1 MSSVLAERL
10 ADRVDAIIGVDTHTD
25 THTAAVVSPV
35 GSVLAEL
42 TVTATTDGVASL
54 LAWAGEHT
62 NGLGSGRRAWALDSA
77 RSHGVGLLH
86 ALRTANE
93 TVFEAPKPTATARRR
108 GGKSDSLDAV
118 HSARAVLAADHTTTP
133 RADGDREALRILH
146 ACRRHYTDTR
156 TATVNLFKSLI
167 LTADDELRDQFRGRN
182 TDQQV
187 RLAADLTAGED
198 ADTLARLRRDQ
209 MTALANHIRD
219 LDRLLA
225 TNLRHIRDLVTAM
238 CPPLLKQPGI
248 GPVTAAVALISWS
261 HHGRVRSEAAFA
273 ALAGVSPVP
282 ASSGRTV
289 RHRLNR
295 GGDRTLNSAIHT
307 IAKSRQRYHQ
317 PTKDYITR
325 RTTEGRTPREITR
338 VLKRYIARQIWW
350 IIQAAP

>member
-1 MSSVLAERL
+1 MPSVLAERL
-10 ADRVDAIIGVDTHTD
+10 DDRIDAIIDVDTHTD

-35 GSVLAEL
+35 GSVLAEI
-42 TVTATTDGVASL
+42 TVSATADGAASL

-62 NGLGSGRRAWALDSA
+62 DRLGTGRRAWASDSA
-77 RSHGVGLLH
+77 PSHGVGLLR
-86 ALRTANE
+86 ALRTADE
-93 TVFEAPKPTATARRR
+93 TVFEASKPTSTSRRR

-118 HSARAVLAADHTTTP
+118 HAARAVLAADYTATP

-146 ACRRHYTDTR
+146 ACRRHYTDAR

-167 LTADDELRDQFRGRN
+167 LTADDELREQFRGRN

-187 RLAADLTAGED
+187 RHAADLTAGED
-198 ADTLARLRRDQ
+198 TDALARLRRDQ

-225 TNLRHIRDLVTAM
+225 TNLRQIRDLVTAM
-238 CPPLLKQPGI
+238 CSTLLEQPGI

-282 ASSGRTV
+282 ASSGP
-289 RHRLNR
+289 H
-295 GGDRTLNSAIHT
+295 
-307 IAKSRQRYHQ
+307 
-317 PTKDYITR
+317 
-325 RTTEGRTPREITR
+325 
-338 VLKRYIARQIWW
+338 
-350 IIQAAP
+350 